1 MNTQTDT
8 IAAQATARGQAAL
21 AILRTSGPDAIGIV
35 DACFRGT
42 DLSDAS
48 SHTAHVGYIVDAA
61 GEEVDQVVVT
71 IFRAPRSATGEDVA
85 EVSCHGG
92 TLAPKLV
99 LERLLA
105 HGARMAEPG
114 EFTERAFLNGKL
126 DLTQAEA
133 VADLI
138 HASST
143 RAHRVSLQHLQGRY
157 SEQLNALRDELL
169 DLCGLMEL
177 EIDFT
182 EEDVEFADR
191 DRLDEL
197 LDRAASLLDTL
208 LATADTGETLKDGV
222 RVVIG
227 GRPNAGKS
235 TLLNALVG
243 RDRAIVSETPG
254 TTRDEIEAEV
264 EIDGILFRL
273 VDTAGLRDTTDRIE
287 AEGVRRAERSIE
299 QADVLIYVYD
309 LQRGLDEEERMFLER
324 LNDTDGSVDAI
335 LVGNKADLVPESVE
349 APATGG
355 DGFPSA
361 TVVDENAAVRSNA
374 AGDLPDAIGPVL
386 MLSAEAGRRDAD
398 ALQPLRDRLAD
409 TVNASLRRADASLIV
424 TNQRH
429 RQHLTAARASIDH
442 AQEALAAGVTGD
454 LLALDLREALHEL
467 GAITGEITNE
477 DVLGQIF
484 SRFCIGK

>member
-1 MNTQTDT
+1 MTTSTSDT
-8 IAAQATARGQAAL
+8 IAAQATARGRAAL
-21 AILRTSGPDAIGIV
+21 AIIRTSGPDAISVV
-35 DACFRGT
+35 DACFRGA
-42 DLSDAS
+42 DLSEAE
-48 SHTAHVGYIVDAA
+48 SHTAHVGYIMNAE
-61 GEEVDQVVVT
+61 GEDVDQVVVT
-71 IFRAPRSATGEDVA
+71 IFRAPRSATGENVA

-92 TLAPKLV
+92 DLAPKLV
-99 LERLLA
+99 LDALLA
-105 HGARMAEPG
+105 RGARTAEPG
-114 EFTERAFLNGKL
+114 EFTERAFLNGKM
-126 DLTQAEA
+126 DLAQAEA

-143 RAHRVSLQHLQGRY
+143 RAHQVSLQHLQGRY
-157 SEQLNALRDELL
+157 SEQLEDLREELL

-177 EIDFT
+177 EIDFS

-191 DRLDEL
+191 ERLEEL

-243 RDRAIVSETPG
+243 RDRAIVSPTPG
-254 TTRDEIEAEV
+254 TTRDEIEAEI
-264 EIDGILFRL
+264 EIDGVLFRF
-273 VDTAGLRDTTDRIE
+273 VDTAGLRDTSDYIE

-309 LQRGLDEEERMFLER
+309 LAEGLDGEEKDFLHHVSQE
-324 LNDTDGSVDAI
+324 TAAVETI
-335 LVGNKADLVPESVE
+335 VVGNKVDLVQTS
-349 APATGG
+349 AG
-355 DGFPSA
+355 DGQPVSG
-361 TVVDENAAVRSNA
+361 T
-374 AGDLPDAIGPVL
+374 GDPEDTLY
-386 MLSAEAGRRDAD
+386 LSADAGRKDAD
-398 ALQPLRDRLAD
+398 ALQPLRDRLAE
-409 TVNASLRRADASLIV
+409 TVAEQLSRADASLIV

-429 RQHLTAARASIDH
+429 RSHLQSARESIRN
-442 AQEALAAGVTGD
+442 ARQALDAGVSGD
-454 LLALDLREALHEL
+454 LLALDLRQALHEL
-467 GAITGEITNE
+467 GSILGTITNE